1 MISKMLAAALIGL
14 GATAGAAQAQTV
26 TSTANAG
33 AGTLRA
39 AINSANAN
47 ANLSV
52 IDFNLPAAGGNTITP
67 AFNLPVITQ
76 PVELHGGGVVIDTV
90 NTAWGVAL
98 NTNNSSIEGLT
109 VQDSSGV
116 SAAVG
121 IQVAGSGNSLA
132 GIQTGTDAA
141 GVALPIGLNLA
152 TGVVVNGNQ
161 NVVKAGVIAES
172 NGEGLAITGNL
183 NIVVGNRIGLPFGG
197 GLGNSANGVTVT
209 GNDNLIGGTNTSD
222 RNVISENNAHGAQV
236 NGNHNRVEGNY
247 VGLDETGATGPGNVD
262 DGIHVVGNENLVRGN
277 VSSNNDAG
285 VFVDG
290 TGNAITDNA
299 LGTDATRVVEQ
310 GNRDG
315 VLIAGGFA
323 NLVEGNLSAG
333 NSESGVQ
340 IEAGQNHRVEANDLG
355 TAALPNDDGVL
366 VQDSFNV
373 VSGNIASGNRNAGI
387 KIEGGAAGPPPV
399 NNVIEDNDSS
409 GNELGVF
416 IEDAHLNAVTGNTV
430 TGNLHEGVLIE
441 ALFRPNA
448 DGNWL
453 TGNTI
458 EDNGLSGV
466 RIEDGDDNS
475 VGLPDRDVNVIS
487 GNGEDGVTVDPGE
500 GNTIVNNSIYANDDL
515 GIDLDNDGT
524 TTNDGLLDSD
534 TGANGLQNHPTISS
548 HVPIFVGGAFM
559 NSIGWTLRSAASTD
573 YRLEFYI
580 NDTCLGRGEAKE
592 LLGTEQVTTDGNGL
606 AQGSITVDP
615 VDTKVTVTAT
625 ETDPNG
631 VVLGPTS
638 ELSGCG

>member
-1 MISKMLAAALIGL
+1 MFMKMLAGALIAL
-14 GATAGAAQAQTV
+14 GASAGAAQAQTV
-26 TSTANAG
+26 TSNANAG

-39 AINSANAN
+39 AINQANAN

-52 IDFNLPAAGGNTITP
+52 IDFNLPAVAGNTITP
-67 AFNLPVITQ
+67 ANNLPALTA
-76 PVELHGGGVVIDTV
+76 PVQVRGGGVVIDAV
-90 NTAWGVAL
+90 NTAWGLLL
-98 NTNNSSIEGLT
+98 NTNNSRIENLT
-109 VQDSSGV
+109 IHDSAGGNV
-116 SAAVG
+116 ADG
-121 IQVAGSGNSLA
+121 IQVNGSQNTLA
-132 GIQTGTDAA
+132 DVQIGTDAA
-141 GVALPIGLNLA
+141 GATMNQWNLA
-152 TGVVVNGNQ
+152 TGVVINGNQ
-161 NVVKAGVIAES
+161 NVVKASLIAES
-172 NGEGLAITGNL
+172 DGDGLAITGNL
-183 NIVVGNRIGLPFGG
+183 NVVAANSIGLPIGG
-197 GLGNSANGVTVT
+197 GLGNHVNGVTVT
-209 GNDNLIGGTNTSD
+209 GNDNVIGGANTSD
-222 RNVISENNAHGAQV
+222 RNVISENNGHGAEV

-247 VGLDETGATGPGNVD
+247 VGLDDTGATGPGNVD
-262 DGIHVVGNENLVRGN
+262 DGIHVAGNENLVRGN
-277 VSSNNDAG
+277 ASSNNDAG
-285 VFVDG
+285 VWVDG
-290 TGNAITDNA
+290 TSNTIMANT
-299 LGTDATRVVEQ
+299 LGTDAGRAVEQ

-315 VLIAGGFA
+315 VLIAGGFT
-323 NLVEGNLSAG
+323 NHVEDNFAAG

-340 IEAGQNHRVEANDLG
+340 IEAGQAHSVEANDLG

-373 VSGNIASGNRNAGI
+373 ISGNTATGNRNAGV
-387 KIEGGAAGPPPV
+387 KIEGGAAGPPVV

-453 TGNTI
+453 TGNTV

-515 GIDLDNDGT
+515 GIDLDDDGT
-524 TTNDGLLDSD
+524 TTNDGLLDPD

-548 HVPIFVGGAFM
+548 HVPIFVGGTFKNA
-559 NSIGWTLRSAASTD
+559 IGWTLRSAANTD

-592 LLGTEQVTTDGNGL
+592 LLGTEQVTTDGTGL

-631 VVLGPTS
+631 LVLGPTS
-638 ELSGCG
+638 EISGCG